1 MSQNDPLSKLAAMTA
16 AQDSK
21 RATER
26 ARVRA
31 ICPQLT
37 AIMDELGANA
47 RMRCITVDGVV
58 VAGKPPEPDGTVSIS
73 GDFYLMACNLG
84 KKK

>member
-1 MSQNDPLSKLAAMTA
+1 MSQNDPLNRLAEMTA

-31 ICPQLT
+31 ISPELT
-37 AIMDELGANA
+37 EIMDQLGPNA
-47 RMRCITVDGVV
+47 KMLHMTVDGVT
-58 VAGKPPEPDGTVSIS
+58 VAGKPPAPDSTVTIS
-73 GDFYLMACNLG
+73 ADFYLMACNLG
-84 KKK
+84 NRK